1 LFRWRRLPE
10 EDVRE
15 RTVAYYMALRTE
27 LRKVGAVVDPW
38 LDLFG
43 LESDRWRWWCA
54 RADVSEFKNARS
66 AQEAL
71 RLYTEN
77 MLEAAALLGKQV
89 GMDVRL
95 HICYPVVIDGV
106 KLQGGRAHQS
116 GQPWHEGPL
125 GKFERIS
132 ALGRST
138 YGDSSAAGRA
148 VDDTTRQAYAEAL
161 GELILGRFER
171 T

>member
-116 GQPWHEGPL
+116 TLGHDEDQVECGPVAK
-125 GKFERIS
+125 GS
-132 ALGRST
+132 AVST
-138 YGDSSAAGRA
+138 WRCFSFGW
-148 VDDTTRQAYAEAL
+148 
-161 GELILGRFER
+161 
-171 T
+171 